1 MNPSVA
7 IDVGTA
13 SVDLCSWHG
22 GNLLID
28 KVPFADPIS
37 MLPHWLERLSP
48 PPRFELVL
56 RSTWDGIDGAQEER
70 FRDAAMTFGARW
82 LRIVAADC
90 PADPGV
96 AAARQ
101 AADRLR
107 LGVVWSVEI
116 GATRATT
123 ARVDRRGAAACLR
136 HLPLPASLKDSP
148 PSGESLDPDLRR
160 LFRAERRPDGSP
172 APSRVPLVCFGGA
185 GPTLATAIADCC
197 GASSVV
203 IPVHAGTLACIGLLI
218 SDIVLDFR
226 ETWPPRPLNMPFLRQ
241 AFLRLMDSACDAV
254 AAEGYDLD
262 DTICDR
268 TVEMAPAGSASAV
281 RVEADA
287 LAEAALLLKR
297 FRQTWTAAHGSAET
311 NHPIEIRAA
320 AVRATVATT
329 KPPLPL
335 PNLPHGGSNP
345 ASASQEARTRKS
357 RSAGG
362 CVRRYELP
370 PGATVHGPATITER
384 HTETRVGAGWSAVV
398 QPTSDLWLQRE
409 D

>member
-22 GNLLID
+22 RNLLVD

-37 MLPHWLERLSP
+37 GLPHWLERLSP
-48 PPRFELVL
+48 PRRFELVS
-56 RSTWDGIDGAQEER
+56 RSIWDDIDGTREER
-70 FRDAAMTFGARW
+70 LRDVAATRGARS

-107 LGVVWSVEI
+107 LGAIRSVEI
-116 GATRATT
+116 GAAHVTT
-123 ARVDRRGAAACLR
+123 ARVDRRGVATFLR
-136 HLPLPASLKDSP
+136 HVALPVALRVSP
-148 PSGESLDPDLRR
+148 PSGEALDPSLRR
-160 LFRAERRPDGSP
+160 LFGAKPEPDGSI
-172 APSRVPLVCFGGA
+172 APSDAPLVCFGEF
-185 GPTLATAIADCC
+185 GPALATAIADCC

-203 IPVHAGTLACIGLLI
+203 IPVHAASLACIGLLI
-218 SDIVLDFR
+218 ADIVLDFR
-226 ETWPPRPLNMPFLRQ
+226 ETWRPRPLNMPFLRE
-241 AFLRLMDSACDAV
+241 AFLRLMDAACDAV

-268 TVEMAPAGSASAV
+268 MVEMAPAGSANV
-281 RVEADA
+281 IRIEADA
-287 LAEAALLLKR
+287 LADSAPLLKR
-297 FRQTWTAAHGSAET
+297 FGKTWMAAHGAIET

-329 KPPLPL
+329 KPSLPL
-335 PNLPHGGSNP
+335 PQGGPSLASDLPDAEPRG
-345 ASASQEARTRKS
+345 S
-357 RSAGG
+357 RSDE
-362 CVRRYELP
+362 CRVRRHELL
-370 PGATVHGPATITER
+370 PGVTLHGPVMITER
-384 HTETRVGAGWSAVV
+384 HTQTRVGVGWRAVV
-398 QPTSDLWLQRE
+398 QPTGDLWLQRK